1 MQAQAEAETTPAA
14 SVIRTTG
21 LRVTA
26 RRLAPS
32 VEVSHRVKQRE

>member
-14 SVIRTTG
+14 SAVQTTG

-32 VEVSHRVKQRE
+32 VELPHRVKQRE